1 MRASF
6 WPIYA
11 RYGSFC
17 KRPQNLLPQ
26 RPETSSTSA
35 FPLSNK
41 FIDGPPR
48 VSTLVDNFFG
58 KLFWQSVGGSSWSD
72 AGSLSPL
79 SLVLCPPTPRKAPA
93 TPAPLTLAHLIT
105 SPWSIGFYSSP
116 DPQVLGGPA
125 PMTASRGSPYFQPPK
140 LDYLFP
146 ILFQSIQLESSF
158 PSDRWLCIVCKN
170 IFLIKSWMFK
180 S

>member
-1 MRASF
+1 MFPLFYMRASF

-48 VSTLVDNFFG
+48 VPTLVDNFFG

-93 TPAPLTLAHLIT
+93 TSAPLTLAHLIT
-105 SPWSIGFYSSP
+105 RALIDW
-116 DPQVLGGPA
+116 VLWPAGPGRA
-125 PMTASRGSPYFQPPK
+125 CADDGLQRESLFPTSHK

-146 ILFQSIQLESSF
+146 IPFQSVQLGSQF
-158 PSDRWLCIVCKN
+158 PPDR
-170 IFLIKSWMFK
+170 
-180 S
+180 

>member
-1 MRASF
+1 MGH
-6 WPIYA
+6 PE
-11 RYGSFC
+11 
-17 KRPQNLLPQ
+17 PLNL
-26 RPETSSTSA
+26 
-35 FPLSNK
+35 
-41 FIDGPPR
+41 
-48 VSTLVDNFFG
+48 G
-58 KLFWQSVGGSSWSD
+58 KLISLETALWQSVVGSSGSD

-125 PMTASRGSPYFQPPK
+125 PMTASRGSPYFQPPPK
-140 LDYLFP
+140 LDYLLLP

-170 IFLIKSWMFK
+170 ISLIKPWIFK
-180 S
+180 SQIPSTSTLLSEIPRPIVGLKSSKLCTQLNK